1 VPFLADGLTRF
12 GYLPNPLNPDG
23 LPVGFM
29 ASGPL
34 GSRTLGMNC
43 SACHTRQITVEG
55 QPYRVDGGPAFADF
69 QNFLTALD
77 VAVGKVVEDPA
88 AFQTFAAA
96 VLGAGTDADD
106 VAQLR
111 QQVTAWYERYH
122 TLIDR
127 ALPKPPAQL
136 WGPARLDAVGMI
148 FNRLSGSTS
157 VRRRA
162 FSSPTISSGP
172 TRPPAIRFSGT
183 RRSRTGPSG
192 PASLATATTS
202 SRLAVTSDRCSAC
215 SASSSRGGRDSSSI
229 F

>member
-1 VPFLADGLTRF
+1 MANRLLLGSVIFLLAGQASAQPAEPVFVSQGPGWTALARLDFYTRDQGSRVIPLAWIRALKQPNGVPFLADGLTRF

-34 GSRTLGMNC
+34 GSRTLGMNF

-88 AFQTFAAA
+88 AFQAFAAA

-122 TLIDR
+122 ALMDG
-127 ALPKPPAQL
+127 ALPKPPAQA
-136 WGPARLDAVGMI
+136 WG
-148 FNRLSGSTS
+148 
-157 VRRRA
+157 
-162 FSSPTISSGP
+162 
-172 TRPPAIRFSGT
+172 
-183 RRSRTGPSG
+183 
-192 PASLATATTS
+192 
-202 SRLAVTSDRCSAC
+202 
-215 SASSSRGGRDSSSI
+215 
-229 F
+229 